1 MKEETSEEPQEAAGP
16 KEHVARVPSEVS
28 GRGGGAPGQGLHMA
42 ALLEEAKKGSRL
54 IPELCAF
61 QPGRLVQALRPWK
74 PPYEN
79 PANTRAVHRYRS
91 PNSQEPY
98 TWQNQPSAMGAQ
110 LGWDPGHSEPTHRR
124 C

>member
-28 GRGGGAPGQGLHMA
+28 GRGGGAPGQGL
-42 ALLEEAKKGSRL
+42 LEEVKKGSRL

-74 PPYEN
+74 PP
-79 PANTRAVHRYRS
+79 
-91 PNSQEPY
+91 
-98 TWQNQPSAMGAQ
+98 
-110 LGWDPGHSEPTHRR
+110 
-124 C
+124 